1 MKTVKNQLI
10 LIVDSDAHFRET
22 LYNFLLSAGYE
33 KVDSAENFKKAL
45 EKIRQLAY
53 NVVVLDAGSPPME
66 GVKFAK
72 GIVALNP
79 TMRVI
84 LMLRAEDQQKWNES
98 GGKAG
103 EFQFLIKTTFTRNL
117 LYLLEGHA

>member
-10 LIVDSDAHFRET
+10 LIVEPDAHFRET

-33 KVDSAENFKKAL
+33 KVDSAENFNKAL
-45 EKIRQLAY
+45 EKMRGSVY
-53 NVVVLDAGSPPME
+53 NAVVLDAGSPPME

-72 GIVALNP
+72 RIAALNP
-79 TMRVI
+79 KMRVI
-84 LMLRAEDQQKWNES
+84 LMLRAEDQQKWNAS
-98 GGKAG
+98 ARKGG